1 MLPFISVVIPVRNE
15 ALHLPAVVRDL
26 LAQDYPPDRY
36 EIIIADGNST
46 DGTVREVERL
56 RSQDSFPRVAIV
68 QNPDRLASAG
78 RNAGVRQSRG
88 DLLVF
93 VDGHCRIPNVALLKT
108 TAELLQAT
116 GADCLCRPQPLQT
129 PGNSFL
135 QQLIAD
141 ARATWFGHG
150 RGSTIYLN
158 DYEGPADPRSSGASY
173 RRTLFNEIGYYDE
186 SFDACEDVEFN
197 HRVFKAGLKS
207 YFSSRLE
214 VLYAPRDSFAGL
226 WRQMIRYGRGRVRL
240 ARKHRDAFTPSQTL
254 PPALVLVVALGFVTA
269 PFLLASTLLLTGVA
283 GLWLAVALVFAV
295 RLARQ
300 RGPMALVLAP
310 MVFATIHGGLGVGMW
325 AELLGGALKAGSPAS
340 STGNARWD
348 SAQ

>member
-15 ALHLPAVVRDL
+15 ALHVPAVLQDL
-26 LAQDYPPDRY
+26 VAQDYPADRY
-36 EIIIADGNST
+36 EIIVADGNST
-46 DGTVREVERL
+46 DGTVEEIERL
-56 RSQDSFPRVAIV
+56 GSKNSLPRLAIV
-68 QNPDRLASAG
+68 QNPRRLASAG

-93 VDGHCRIPNVALLKT
+93 VDGHCRISNSALLRT
-108 TAELLQAT
+108 TAELFQST

-129 PGNSFL
+129 PGNRFL

-150 RGSTIYLN
+150 RGSTIYLS

-173 RRTLFNEIGYYDE
+173 RRTVFNEVGFYDE

-197 HRVFKAGLKS
+197 HRVYKAGLKS

-214 VLYAPRDSFAGL
+214 VLYAPRDSFIGL

-240 ARKHRDAFTPSQTL
+240 ARKHRDAFSPSQTL
-254 PPALVLVVALGFVTA
+254 PAALVLAVALGLITA
-269 PFLLASTLLLTGVA
+269 PLLVTSALLLAGVA
-283 GLWLAVALVFAV
+283 GVWLAVAVVFSV
-295 RLARQ
+295 RLARR
-300 RGPMALVLAP
+300 RGPIALVLAP
-310 MVFATIHGGLGVGMW
+310 MVFATIHGGLGAGMW
-325 AELLGGALKAGSPAS
+325 AELLGRALKAGSPAS
-340 STGNARWD
+340 STGSARWD